1 MSDSDT
7 RRRMVEA
14 ASRLFQSSGY
24 RGTSWRTLVRASGT
38 PWGSIQHHFP
48 GGKEELGVA
57 AVEHGTDLLGQ
68 FLASCF
74 DGSRSPADALTMW
87 FEASAG
93 LLAAGGYVEGCPV
106 AAVAFDADS
115 STEGLRAACA
125 KAFGTWTGIVAG
137 GLRAAGLE
145 EARAQS
151 LAVTAVAAFE
161 GALLMSRTLGSV
173 EPLRQTSGSLGELLS
188 S

>member
-1 MSDSDT
+1 MNDSET

-74 DGSRSPADALTMW
+74 DGSRPPADAISMW
-87 FEASAG
+87 FAASAG
-93 LLAAGGYVEGCPV
+93 LLAASGYADGCPV
-106 AAVAFDADS
+106 AAVAFDADA
-115 STEGLRAACA
+115 TTADLRAACTRAFA
-125 KAFGTWTGIVAG
+125 KWTGVVAD
-137 GLRAAGLE
+137 GLRAAGIE
-145 EARAQS
+145 EARAAR
-151 LAVTAVAAFE
+151 LAATSVAAFE

-173 EPLRQTSGSLGELLS
+173 EPLTQTAESLRELLAA
-188 S
+188 